1 MPPTRPRDRKAP
13 PAPERRKKAPAPS
26 LPPALPKEH
35 EPLARLLQLAGLG
48 CWELDLASG
57 QMVCSREALN
67 IYDLAGGQEP
77 PSLEQV
83 LQAVHPQDRD
93 LLRSTI
99 DELPGREAMVSL
111 EHRVPGQ
118 TGERTVHLLAEVVRD
133 DQGRARRLVG
143 AVQDVTS
150 LRHSER
156 RLQLLSQVFESTS
169 EGIAVSDKEG
179 AIFLVNAAFCR
190 LTGLSAEACRGRCL
204 VELEE
209 QPLSRAS
216 LRQAQK
222 ALALQG
228 SWSGEIAGRGPEGAD
243 ISFWL
248 TVSVIER
255 PQEAVTNYVWALRDI
270 SPIKRSQ
277 EQASYLAYHDALTGL
292 PNRLL
297 FNDRLGVAMA
307 HAQRTEQSLAILF
320 LDLDNFKNINDGL
333 GHAVGDQLLK
343 DLAERLRELVRGE
356 DTVARLGGDEFILLL
371 EGRQDPNYS
380 VRVAQR
386 ILESLTQPFEVKGHQ
401 LYVTGSIG
409 ITIFPDDGQD
419 LETLV
424 ANADM
429 AMYRAKAQGRNSY
442 CLFTPAMNSRMKKR
456 MELEGALRRA
466 VEQEEFTLHY
476 QPKVELGSG
485 GVVGLEALV
494 RWQHPEQ
501 GMVSP
506 GEFIPVAEDTGLI
519 VSIGQWVMQEACR
532 QVRRWHEQGFP
543 DLHVSV
549 NLSPRQ
555 FQEKNLVP
563 SVYATLAAAGLE
575 PRFLELEVT
584 ESMVMS
590 EVEEAIVILQ
600 ELARLGVA
608 LSMDDFGVGY
618 SNLYYLKRF
627 PMNTL
632 KIDKSFV
639 QDITTQPDDRS
650 IVDTIIN
657 MSRSLKLKVI
667 AEGVETSEQLQF
679 LRELNCDLM
688 QGYLFSRP
696 LPAADIT
703 KLLASNPRL
712 V

>member
-1 MPPTRPRDRKAP
+1 LPRD
-13 PAPERRKKAPAPS
+13 
-26 LPPALPKEH
+26 H

-48 CWELDLASG
+48 CWEVDLASG
-57 QMVCSREALN
+57 QMVCSQETLN
-67 IYDLAGGQEP
+67 IYGLPAAQAP
-77 PSLEQV
+77 ASLEAV
-83 LQAVHPQDRD
+83 LQAVHPQDRE
-93 LLRSTI
+93 LLRSTLT
-99 DELPGREAMVSL
+99 ELPEREGMVSL
-111 EHRVPGQ
+111 EHRVPAAG
-118 TGERTVHLLAEVVRD
+118 GERIVHQLAEAVRGPE
-133 DQGRARRLVG
+133 GRVLRLVG
-143 AVQDVTS
+143 AVQDVTR

-169 EGIAVSDKEG
+169 EGIAVSDEQG
-179 AIFLVNAAFCR
+179 AIFLVNAAFCQ
-190 LTGLSAEACRGRCL
+190 LTGLSAQDCRGRRL
-204 VELEE
+204 TELGD
-209 QPLSRAS
+209 QPLSLAS
-216 LRQAQK
+216 LRQAQQ
-222 ALALQG
+222 ALALKG
-228 SWSGEIAGRGPEGAD
+228 GWSGEITGHRPDGEAT
-243 ISFWL
+243 SFWL
-248 TVSVIER
+248 TVSALQR
-255 PQEAVTNYVWALRDI
+255 PQEAATNYVWALRDI

-277 EQASYLAYHDALTGL
+277 EQATYLAYHDALTGL

-297 FNDRLGVAMA
+297 FNDRLEMAIA
-307 HAQRTEQSLAILF
+307 HAQRTGQTLAILF

-343 DLAERLRELVRGE
+343 DLSARLRELVRRE

-371 EGRQDPNYS
+371 EGKQDPDYS

-386 ILESLTQPFEVKGHQ
+386 ILDSLAQPFSIKGHQ

-442 CLFTPAMNSRMKKR
+442 SMFTPAMNSRVKKR
-456 MELEGALRRA
+456 MDLEGALRRA

-476 QPKVELGSG
+476 QPKVDLGSG

-494 RWQHPEQ
+494 RWQRPGE
-501 GMVSP
+501 GMISP
-506 GEFIPVAEDTGLI
+506 GDFIPVAEDTGLI
-519 VSIGQWVMQEACR
+519 VTIGHWVMQEACR
-532 QVRRWHEQGFP
+532 QMRSWHEQGFR

-555 FQEKNLVP
+555 FQEKDLVP
-563 SVYATLAAAGLE
+563 SVHSTLAAAGLE

-600 ELARLGVA
+600 ELADLGVA

-627 PMNTL
+627 PMNNL

-639 QDITTQPDDRS
+639 RDISTQPDDRS

-657 MSRSLKLKVI
+657 MSRCLKLKVI
-667 AEGVETSEQLQF
+667 AEGVETSEQLAF

-696 LPAADIT
+696 LPAEEISD
-703 KLLASNPRL
+703 LLASNRRL
-712 V
+712 A